1 MPEPGALSPAPVF
14 ALIDLV
20 RRTQGLALDLFG
32 LGPCESAYRVV
43 AAAPGWRLR
52 DYGGAEARAP
62 LLIVAAPIKRPYL
75 WDLSPSVSAIRF
87 CRDCGFRV
95 YLLEWTR
102 PQPEDA
108 GAGLELYGDRAIADC
123 VAHIRVAGATEPI
136 LLGHSLGGTLAATFA
151 ALDPQAIGGLVL
163 LGAPVCFAPGSSL
176 FRDAVVALAP
186 SLLADGCLVPGSV
199 ISQLSALAS
208 PAAFI
213 WPRFLDISPGL
224 PDPRVATIRARVE
237 RWALDEVA
245 LPGVLVAQVLQWLYR
260 EDRLCRGTLRLRGR
274 TIGPARVLVPTL
286 AVVNAADAVA
296 PAASVTP
303 FLDRIPGG
311 RARLLTFP
319 GEAGLGLQHV
329 AILVGPRTR
338 AEVWPE
344 IAAWL
349 DAHG

>member
-1 MPEPGALSPAPVF
+1 M
-14 ALIDLV
+14 
-20 RRTQGLALDLFG
+20 
-32 LGPCESAYRVV
+32 
-43 AAAPGWRLR
+43 
-52 DYGGAEARAP
+52 
-62 LLIVAAPIKRPYL
+62 
-75 WDLSPSVSAIRF
+75 
-87 CRDCGFRV
+87 

-123 VAHIRVAGATEPI
+123 VARIRVENTTAPI
-136 LLGHSLGGTLAATFA
+136 LLGHSLGGTLAVTFA

-163 LGAPVCFAPGSSL
+163 LGAPICFAPGSSL

-199 ISQLSALAS
+199 ISQLGALAA

-213 WPRFLDISPGL
+213 WSRFLDISSGM
-224 PDPRVATIRARVE
+224 PDPRVATIHARVE

-245 LPGVLVAQVLQWLYR
+245 LPGALVRQVLQWFYR
-260 EDRLCRGTLRLRGR
+260 EDRLCRGTLRLRDR
-274 TIGPARVLVPTL
+274 TIGPARVLAPML
-286 AVVNAADAVA
+286 AVVNAADPVA
-296 PAASVTP
+296 PAASIAP
-303 FLDRIPGG
+303 FLDRIPGR

-319 GEAGLGLQHV
+319 GETGLGLQHV
-329 AILVGPRTR
+329 AILVGPRAR

-349 DAHG
+349 DAHA